1 VVGLPLKFIVCC
13 AFLGFALL
21 CFPNEV
27 EAQNK
32 VGKLAFDRGYE
43 AYDEGNYSVA
53 VEQYTKAI
61 ESDPLNAEYY
71 YHRGVSYSLLSQN
84 EYSIAD
90 FNKAIELVPDHS
102 EAFFERAYSKYLLEK
117 NEEAIKDYNKAI
129 DLAPDFGPA
138 YLNRG
143 SVKFDMDDLD
153 GACLDW
159 KKAVILKMEIAR
171 ELLNEY
177 CPSKT

>member
-1 VVGLPLKFIVCC
+1 MSLKYIVCC
-13 AFLGFALL
+13 ALCLAL
-21 CFPNEV
+21 FSSPNKLI
-27 EAQNK
+27 AQDNK
-32 VGKLAFDRGYE
+32 DGKLAFEHGYE
-43 AYDEGNYSVA
+43 AYDEGNYTVA
-53 VEQYTKAI
+53 IEQYSKAI

-71 YHRGVSYSLLSQN
+71 YYRGVSYSLLLQN
-84 EYSIAD
+84 EYGIAD
-90 FNKAIELVPDHS
+90 FDKAIELVPDHS

-117 NEEAIKDYNKAI
+117 NEEAIIDYNKAI

-143 SVKFDMDDLD
+143 TVKFDMDNLD

-159 KKAVILKMEIAR
+159 KKAVVLKVEIAL
-171 ELLNEY
+171 ELLKEY